1 LTETTGAVDAS
12 VSGPPA
18 PNGRRKDTAMNRRE
32 VMLAGVGVVALG
44 AVRRAEAAEPAVP
57 PGLISAAFACIQL
70 GQACQQHCL
79 TMLSKGDTSLA
90 ECAATIAAMLP
101 ACEALAELAV
111 QGSPR
116 LKQMAVVCALL
127 CRDCEKACRKHD
139 VHAICKQCADS
150 CVACAAQCDKV
161 PA

>member
-1 LTETTGAVDAS
+1 
-12 VSGPPA
+12 
-18 PNGRRKDTAMNRRE
+18 MNRPE

-44 AVRRAEAAEPAVP
+44 AVRRAEAAEPSVS
-57 PGLISAAFACIQL
+57 PGLIASAFACIQM

-101 ACEALAELAV
+101 TCEAVAELAV

-116 LKQMAVVCALL
+116 LKAMAVVCALL
-127 CRDCEKACRKHD
+127 CRDCEKACRKHES
-139 VHAICKQCADS
+139 HALCKQCAE
-150 CVACAAQCDKV
+150 ACAACAAHCDKV

>member
-1 LTETTGAVDAS
+1 MRG
-12 VSGPPA
+12 
-18 PNGRRKDTAMNRRE
+18 RE
-32 VMLAGVGVVALG
+32 VMLAGAGVFALG
-44 AVRRAEAAEPAVP
+44 AVRRAEAAQAPVSPE
-57 PGLISAAFACIQL
+57 LIASAFACIQV

-116 LKQMAVVCALL
+116 LKAMAAVCALL
-127 CRDCEKACRKHD
+127 CRDCEKACRKHEA
-139 VHAICKQCADS
+139 HAICKQCAEA
-150 CVACAAQCDKV
+150 CAGCAAQCDKV